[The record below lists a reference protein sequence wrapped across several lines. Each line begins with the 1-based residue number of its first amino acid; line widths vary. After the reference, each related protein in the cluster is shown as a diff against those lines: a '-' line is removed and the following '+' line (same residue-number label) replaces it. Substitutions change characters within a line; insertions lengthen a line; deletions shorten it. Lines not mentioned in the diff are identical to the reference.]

1 MAETTTINKAEF
13 ADQLQPYVSAALT
26 GSQDLYDA
34 EVSAGYQGFGQPQVA
49 GISDDLSGAI
59 QSQIGG
65 FNPNTDLGGVQGGL
79 AGLTNQLQQQAA
91 AMTQAGTGGFDQ
103 TMMDSYMNPYQQG
116 VTDVAIR
123 KAREESQRQQMKGN
137 AAATNA
143 GAFGGNRRFLLE
155 GMRSA
160 DLAQN
165 VGDLQAKGSA
175 AGFNTAL
182 QQMEQERKRQ
192 LTGGSQLSNIGKT
205 RVEGIGKAMEA
216 SEQAAGRM
224 RGLEQE
230 QLNDQIREF
239 EAQKGFKGSTLDDYI
254 RRIGGSTPKPAG
266 AWGSKSTAS
275 PKYSGMEKFSGY
287 ASGIGNFLGGMGKF
301 LGFYG
306 GGPVREG
313 FDEEVGQP
321 GGLTALAGPTVRFNQ
336 GDPVVYGPTVPA
348 ARSREEIQKQN
359 RAKENSFYV
368 LEANRK
374 ELEQLNRQKAA
385 KIEAMRRAGESDERI
400 QRYTEA
406 ADAQIELKQ
415 NQVRR
420 RLAAGET
427 NPIIAAQQKIE
438 KTKTEKT
445 NKEATAKKAE
455 AQAKALLQAR
465 KDAAQKAQAEKY
477 KAYKSKIDRDNKYAA
492 WHGMMESISQLPL
505 SKKKDAVAIQKI
517 SRQKDIMDAK
527 DFEQFGSP
535 AQRKAALDV
544 ATIGLTKSKKGK
556 AKRDKLEK
564 VRGLILQHYRAKLKT
579 NLVPMTPELSAQFM
593 DEATREVASVYNPKA
608 SVYSGAKK

>member
-123 KAREESQRQQMKGN
+123 KAREESQRQQM
-137 AAATNA
+137 
-143 GAFGGNRRFLLE
+143 
-155 GMRSA
+155 
-160 DLAQN
+160 
-165 VGDLQAKGSA
+165 VGDASAAQAKGSA